1 MMTQFLCPLC
11 NGSLQRIDSS
21 WQCEQGHN
29 FDIARQGYCNLLP
42 VQNKKS
48 RSPGDDKAMVNAR
61 NRFLLQDYY
70 QPLSTQLNQQV
81 IDYIQSQNLDDVSIV
96 DAGCGEGY
104 YTARMHEALNSVG
117 KTCQITGVDISKF
130 AVQAAA
136 KRHKNIDWFVASS
149 SHLPVSDQSCDVVS
163 CLFAPIAANEFRRVV
178 RDGGLL
184 IVVST
189 GKNHL
194 IELREKLY
202 EKVNDDV
209 LDPVKALAEKFE
221 FVGVELKRYEVT
233 LEDQQS
239 ISDLLL
245 MTPHYW
251 RSSPEKK
258 LQLQELTELKLT
270 IDVNLHSF
278 SPL

>member
-21 WQCEQGHN
+21 WRCEQGHN

-61 NRFLLQDYY
+61 NRFLRQDYY

-104 YTARMHEALNSVG
+104 YTARMHEALHSVG
-117 KTCQITGVDISKF
+117 KICQITGVDISKF

-136 KRHKNIDWFVASS
+136 KRHKKIDWFVASS
-149 SHLPVSDQSCDVVS
+149 SHLPVADQSCDVVS

-178 RDGGLL
+178 RDDGLL

-202 EKVNDDV
+202 EKVNDEV
-209 LDPVKALAEKFE
+209 LDPVKALTEKFE
-221 FVGVELKRYEVT
+221 FVGVASKRYEVT
-233 LEDQQS
+233 LEDQPS
-239 ISDLLL
+239 IADLLL

-251 RSSPEKK
+251 RASPEKK